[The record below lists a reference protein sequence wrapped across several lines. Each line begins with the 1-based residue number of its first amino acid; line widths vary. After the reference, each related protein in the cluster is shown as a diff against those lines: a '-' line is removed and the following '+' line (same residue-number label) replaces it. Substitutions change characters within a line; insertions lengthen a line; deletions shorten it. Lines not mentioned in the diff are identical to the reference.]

1 MVGYVGF
8 IEVCSRL
15 SFQIKMNLLV
25 LVGFLPATR
34 AEWIP
39 QLSVPKSHG
48 GESWTLG
55 NMDNP
60 YSSKETTTS
69 AHIPVPRG
77 TFLVPSVPYGH
88 RKLGT
93 ARDRTLPVFV

>member
-1 MVGYVGF
+1 MVGCVGF

-15 SFQIKMNLLV
+15 SFQIKMNLSV
-25 LVGFLPATR
+25 FVGFLPAPR
-34 AEWIP
+34 AEWVP

-60 YSSKETTTS
+60 DS
-69 AHIPVPRG
+69 
-77 TFLVPSVPYGH
+77 
-88 RKLGT
+88 
-93 ARDRTLPVFV
+93 